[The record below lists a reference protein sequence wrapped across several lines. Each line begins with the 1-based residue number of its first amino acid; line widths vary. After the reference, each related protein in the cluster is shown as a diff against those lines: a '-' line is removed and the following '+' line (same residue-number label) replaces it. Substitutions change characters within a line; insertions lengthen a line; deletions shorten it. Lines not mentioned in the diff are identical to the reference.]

1 MDVTDCGCNDGYYDD
16 GLNNDC
22 VQCPNPHKVSQ
33 CTSDSNITVCKPG
46 FERSMNTVDC
56 GCNEGFYEDGTN
68 LNCKECEYPCTKCS
82 DTSTC
87 VGECS
92 STLNRNSAP
101 TCS

>member
-1 MDVTDCGCNDGYYDD
+1 
-16 GLNNDC
+16 
-22 VQCPNPHKVSQ
+22 
-33 CTSDSNITVCKPG
+33 
-46 FERSMNTVDC
+46 MNTVDC

-101 TCS
+101 TCSWLDGFFDNGSICVGNQI